1 MGTQHASEVST
12 NAPIGGKFG
21 GSYSL
26 FARRPLQGAHD
37 ALVVNSL
44 DLRRMIQDRL

>member
-1 MGTQHASEVST
+1 MGTQHASEVTS

-21 GSYSL
+21 GSYTV

-44 DLRRMIQDRL
+44 YLRRMSHDGL